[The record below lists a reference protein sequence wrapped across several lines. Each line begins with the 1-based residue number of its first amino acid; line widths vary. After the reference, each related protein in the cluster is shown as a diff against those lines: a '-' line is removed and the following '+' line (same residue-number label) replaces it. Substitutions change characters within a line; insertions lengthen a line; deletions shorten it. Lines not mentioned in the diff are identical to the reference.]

1 MDWHDTCFSVL
12 KLFHAAVHWFFN
24 IHIYNT
30 HLQNI
35 LQVMVQI
42 INRVIKVYTA
52 LSLEV
57 IRIIIAKY

>member
-1 MDWHDTCFSVL
+1 ML

-24 IHIYNT
+24 INIYNA

-35 LQVMVQI
+35 SQVIMQI
-42 INRVIKVYTA
+42 ISRVIKVNTA